1 MAASLALL
9 HARAHAP
16 HQKLPE
22 FLVPGA
28 PVAPVAVAF
37 ARPSGPGLGNNSA
50 SPPARL
56 NSRGSY
62 RASVR
67 QMTGQRLVASF
78 WGEHSENLNGSSV
91 IGCGRW
97 KAFNRKLVAEI
108 KVEAGRAQMEG
119 HFRCKCSWTCET
131 CARSNVASIRSWL
144 RGALF
149 PALKENG
156 LTGSLVTLTLS
167 HAYDVPWEVP
177 VASLKKAFNLMDRRL
192 AKVYRKAGSVG
203 KFKALEVTVGRNGLH
218 PHYHILLTHRPD
230 ADIEALKDAMRKAWF
245 AAVEEVGAFCNERG
259 FDFQED
265 RLETY
270 VAKMESA
277 YELAAQST
285 KQGRKSGRTL
295 SQLLDG
301 AGAGDDTAG
310 AEWQRAIAALGKT
323 NRFHAGSL
331 GKKLGIP
338 TPTDWEDEPDQPAEE
353 AADDAEMQEIPEPVI
368 IEYPLDD
375 HLAATNPAS
384 GRAGLALILR
394 AARRGG
400 KPAVLLMVNALRE
413 DNRQRVYQ
421 EQHESCN
428 HARPWAYNDS

>member
-1 MAASLALL
+1 MATSLAPSCA
-9 HARAHAP
+9 HAHAP
-16 HQKLPE
+16 HQNPPV
-22 FLVPGA
+22 FIDPGRSF
-28 PVAPVAVAF
+28 VAPAAPAF
-37 ARPSGPGLGNNSA
+37 AAPQAGLGNNSRA
-50 SPPARL
+50 PAL
-56 NSRGSY
+56 APYSRGRY
-62 RASVR
+62 RAAVR
-67 QMTGQRLVASF
+67 QMSAQRLIASY
-78 WGEHSENLNGSSV
+78 WGEHSENLTGSSV

-108 KVEAGRAQMEG
+108 KVEGGRASMEG
-119 HFRCKCSWTCET
+119 HFRCGCNWTCEG
-131 CARSNVASIRSWL
+131 CARSAVASHRSWL
-144 RGALF
+144 REVLF
-149 PALKENG
+149 PALQENE

-177 VASLKKAFNLMDRRL
+177 VASLKKAFGLMDRRL
-192 AKVYRKAGSVG
+192 AKIYKKAGSVG
-203 KFKALEVTVGRNGLH
+203 KFKAFEVTVGRHGLH
-218 PHYHILLTHRPD
+218 PHFHILLTHRRD

-245 AAVEEVGAFCNERG
+245 AAVAEVGAFCNERG

-270 VAKMESA
+270 VAKMECSF
-277 YELAAQST
+277 ELAAQST
-285 KQGRKSGRTL
+285 KKGRKNGRTL

-301 AGAGDDTAG
+301 AGAGDDTSG

-338 TPTDWEDEPDQPAEE
+338 TPSQWEDEPDQPDEVAAE
-353 AADDAEMQEIPEPVI
+353 DAEMQEIPVPVI

-400 KPAVLLMVNALRE
+400 KPAVLLMVNALCA
-413 DNRQRVYQ
+413 DNRRNNSLRQQ
-421 EQHESCN
+421 EHCN
-428 HARPWAYNDS
+428 HASSARYNEP